1 MTHSDTRNRTLG
13 CLLGLACG
21 DAVGTTVEFKPR
33 GTFPPMTD
41 MVGGGPFGLHPGQW
55 TDDTSMALCL
65 ADSLLAC
72 GSFSAQ
78 DQIERYVRWFQ
89 DGYWSSTGVC
99 FDIGTT
105 TRKAL
110 KRFMSEGDPFAGSTD
125 PYSAGNGSIMRLA
138 PIPMFFAPD
147 LEAVVRC
154 SADSSRTTHAAAEAV
169 DACKLFGLMIAR
181 ALAGAT
187 KEEVLTAGKNYPLES
202 LAPSVADLADG
213 RYRQKTV
220 DQIRG
225 SGYVVQSL
233 EAALWV
239 FAHSSSF
246 EEAVLDAVNLGD
258 DADTTGAVVGQLAG
272 AFYSLEGI
280 PAGWLEKLHQ
290 REEITALAAGLY
302 QHGLGGRHE
311 D

>member
-1 MTHSDTRNRTLG
+1 MTQTATRNRYLG

-33 GTFPPMTD
+33 GTFPPVTD
-41 MVGGGPFGLHPGQW
+41 MTGGGPFGLRAGQW

-72 GSFSAQ
+72 GGFSPQ
-78 DQIERYVRWFQ
+78 DQIEHYVRWYQ
-89 DGYWSSTGVC
+89 DGYRSSTGRC

-105 TRKAL
+105 TRNAL
-110 KRFMSEGDPFAGSTD
+110 ERFMAEGAPFAGSTD

-138 PIPMFFAPD
+138 PVPMFFAPD
-147 LEAVVRC
+147 LPAVVHT

-187 KEEVLTAGKNYPLES
+187 KEEILQAGIEYPLDALS
-202 LAPSVADLADG
+202 PAVAALAQGD
-213 RYRQKTV
+213 YRHKTL

-225 SGYVVQSL
+225 SGYVIQSL

-239 FAHSSSF
+239 FDRTASF
-246 EEAVLDAVNLGD
+246 KEAVLAAVNLGD
-258 DADTTGAVVGQLAG
+258 DTDTTGAVVGQLAG
-272 AFYSLEGI
+272 ACYGLDGI
-280 PAGWLEKLHQ
+280 PSGWLDKLHQ
-290 REEITALAAGLY
+290 REEITALAESLFA
-302 QHGLGGRHE
+302 QGLGSSHE